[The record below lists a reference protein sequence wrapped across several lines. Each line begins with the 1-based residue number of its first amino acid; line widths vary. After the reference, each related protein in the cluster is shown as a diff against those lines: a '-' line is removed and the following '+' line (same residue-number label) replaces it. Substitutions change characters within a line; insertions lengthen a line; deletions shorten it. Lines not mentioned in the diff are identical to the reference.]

1 MSSTTTIADVATTSL
16 PPVTTTK
23 KPAPVKV
30 QTIGVFG
37 GSFNPIHLGHAL
49 LAITTQQTCPVDAV
63 VLVPVYQHAVK
74 RDLLPFSDRVAM
86 CRLAV
91 APFGSALSVST
102 VEQETGCSNGAMLRA
117 LKQQYP
123 VNTKFVWICGDD
135 FFRWMDRPAGLDT
148 LKEVSGLIVQR
159 RLHKEVDS
167 EDILGDAKP
176 RFFKEPVDE
185 AKIRAMTV
193 KMDLDIHFIYGELP
207 HFSSSLVRRAPGHWR
222 SFLTQTVV
230 QYLDARPHLQKQ
242 LILNLNADAEAEDII
257 VRKKSKIQKTTAG
270 TSATSTATAKYTSQE
285 EQQWQERKSVATA
298 SVMQSIQVVHA
309 LQIERGRT
317 GLYLSMGPSDAT
329 ATGQWTT
336 AKQETDKLV
345 QEILQAG
352 TAVTGKTSTGSTGT
366 ASTGT
371 VASTNTDNLQSGD
384 SDDVFDEV
392 LALDA
397 ELHRIPVWLAG
408 DRHILQKRCLALCHK
423 PGVPGWLARLS
434 LVQKFDTRIDVLM
447 QATVRALTEILDFSH
462 SRSVGSGS
470 SGGGGDGSNGGG
482 GGGVNGGSIAREV
495 VDRDL
500 PELLFKWC
508 EGKEALG
515 RLRAFVCAGG
525 PNVPTLV
532 HGSLKMRERLNQTIE
547 TKERSIARVLS
558 LEAGMSSRLSAP
570 DALHRMLE
578 DVSLWEWSL
587 MGGFASST
595 PLALVHKLLDRKE
608 TRSVDKS
615 LEFDVVKFFDS
626 SSAAIDF
633 LLTFAKPLAASA
645 CARA

>member
-1 MSSTTTIADVATTSL
+1 MSSTVDASIT
-16 PPVTTTK
+16 VTTPS
-23 KPAPVKV
+23 KP

-74 RDLLPFSDRVAM
+74 RDLLPFADRVAM
-86 CRLAV
+86 CTLAV
-91 APFGSALSVST
+91 APFGSALTVST
-102 VEQETGCSNGAMLRA
+102 VEQETGKSNGAMLRA
-117 LKQQYP
+117 LKNKYP
-123 VNTKFVWICGDD
+123 VGTKFVWICGDD

-148 LKEVSGLIVQR
+148 IKEVSGLIVQR
-159 RLHKEVDS
+159 RLHKEVDTSSGS
-167 EDILGDAKP
+167 EDKP

-185 AKIRAMTV
+185 AKIRAVTT
-193 KMDLDIHFIYGELP
+193 KFDLDIHFIYGELP

-230 QYLDARPHLQKQ
+230 QYLDARPHLLEQ
-242 LILNLNADAEAEDII
+242 LLLNLNADAAAEDMQ
-257 VRKKSKIQKTTAG
+257 KQKQSKIQKTGDGASDVSTTTTGATTSGATTTAS
-270 TSATSTATAKYTSQE
+270 TSKYTSLE
-285 EQQWQERKSVATA
+285 EQQWQERKSVAAA
-298 SVMQSIQVVHA
+298 SVMRGMEVVHA
-309 LQIERGRT
+309 LQGERGRT
-317 GLYLSMGPSDAT
+317 GLYLSMGPADVTAT
-329 ATGQWTT
+329 ARLTKAQ
-336 AKQETDKLV
+336 ADTDQLV
-345 QEILQAG
+345 QEILSAASA
-352 TAVTGKTSTGSTGT
+352 TAAPTTT
-366 ASTGT
+366 ATNAT
-371 VASTNTDNLQSGD
+371 AANTDYLQTGD
-384 SDDVFDEV
+384 CFDEV

-408 DRHILQKRCLALCHK
+408 DRHILQKRCRALCHM

-434 LVQKFDTRIDVLM
+434 LVQKFNTRIDVLM

-462 SRSVGSGS
+462 SRSVGYGNSDNGS
-470 SGGGGDGSNGGG
+470 TANSGGGV
-482 GGGVNGGSIAREV
+482 VNGGTITQEA

-525 PNVPTLV
+525 PAVPMLV
-532 HGSLKMRERLNQTIE
+532 HSSLKMRERLNQTIE

-608 TRSVDKS
+608 IRGVDKS

-626 SSAAIDF
+626 SSSAIDF
-633 LLTFAKPLAASA
+633 LLTFAKALAASA

>member
-1 MSSTTTIADVATTSL
+1 MSSTIDTSPPPSSAT
-16 PPVTTTK
+16 PVTTTK
-23 KPAPVKV
+23 P

-74 RDLLPFSDRVAM
+74 RDLLPFEDRVAM
-86 CRLAV
+86 CTLAV

-102 VEQETGCSNGAMLRA
+102 VEQETGKSNGAMLQA
-117 LKQQYP
+117 LKTKYP
-123 VNTKFVWICGDD
+123 VGTKFVWICGDD

-159 RLHKEVDS
+159 RLHKEID
-167 EDILGDAKP
+167 DIDGNGDAKP

-230 QYLDARPHLQKQ
+230 QYLDARPHLLEL
-242 LILNLNADAEAEDII
+242 LIQNLNADAQAEDIQKQ
-257 VRKKSKIQKTTAG
+257 RKIQKTGEKASDVLTAAG
-270 TSATSTATAKYTSQE
+270 TSNINGTVAVAVAKYTSQE
-285 EQQWQERKSVATA
+285 EEQWQERKSVAAA
-298 SVMQSIQVVHA
+298 SVMHAIQVVHA

-317 GLYLSMGPSDAT
+317 GLYLSMGPSDLT
-329 ATGQWTT
+329 ATQQWTT
-336 AKQETDKLV
+336 AVQDTDKLV
-345 QEILQAG
+345 QEILQAA
-352 TAVTGKTSTGSTGT
+352 TVTGSTGT
-366 ASTGT
+366 ASTT
-371 VASTNTDNLQSGD
+371 TDSTATDNT
-384 SDDVFDEV
+384 DVFDEV
-392 LALDA
+392 LALDD

-408 DRHILQKRCLALCHK
+408 DRHILQKRCPTLCQM

-462 SRSVGSGS
+462 SRLVGRNS
-470 SGGGGDGSNGGG
+470 DGTNG
-482 GGGVNGGSIAREV
+482 GGGVNGGTIAREA

-532 HGSLKMRERLNQTIE
+532 HSSLKMRERLNQTIE

-608 TRSVDKS
+608 IRSVDKS

-633 LLTFAKPLAASA
+633 LLTFAKALAASA